1 MKFLKGISEI
11 QWGII
16 DYREA
21 WDSDMKAKLVDWLT
35 EIVHVVSTVALERI
49 FSTSNRAVVT
59 NVLDNV
65 NISLGDSISGSFAL
79 ALQVPQHECDSAVML
94 TALVESEVT

>member
-35 EIVHVVSTVALERI
+35 EIVQVVFTVAL
-49 FSTSNRAVVT
+49 T
-59 NVLDNV
+59 
-65 NISLGDSISGSFAL
+65 L
-79 ALQVPQHECDSAVML
+79 A
-94 TALVESEVT
+94 